1 MRNVYVGQ
9 LEYYETAAG
18 LTIRCRFQACDTLL
32 LLVEDMRIRRWG
44 RIPSEYPA
52 LPIRTAPVQ
61 DCYEL

>member
-1 MRNVYVGQ
+1 MNVYVGQ